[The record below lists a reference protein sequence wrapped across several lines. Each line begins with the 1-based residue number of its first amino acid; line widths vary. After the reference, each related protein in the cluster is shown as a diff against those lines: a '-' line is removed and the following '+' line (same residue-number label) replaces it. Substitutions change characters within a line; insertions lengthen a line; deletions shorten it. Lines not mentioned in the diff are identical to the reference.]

1 MLLCCR
7 HVTSSASLLFI
18 TAVVVG
24 MRCLQSY
31 FQRYACY
38 SRHRHRHVT
47 SSALTHHSPNPNP
60 FMRHFFAIFDCQGW
74 VVQGRVSVTLLRRV
88 ASWLINSSRKP
99 IFGLIIVVWRRFNR
113 LWHFGRW
120 SPSTLKLNR
129 DLIFN
134 MFSSLTDF
142 LYLWAE
148 VICVFWSL
156 FYKNGPSW
164 PLFHLFSSCQT
175 NITKNVKNVQCW
187 DSNPWPSEH
196 DYRLITTRPGLPQI
210 YF

>member
-1 MLLCCR
+1 MLLCFR
-7 HVTSSASLLFI
+7 HVTSSASLLLLLSCDVFSCMSN
-18 TAVVVG
+18 VRS
-24 MRCLQSY
+24 MWCLQSY
-31 FQRYACY
+31 FQRYACCC
-38 SRHRHRHVT
+38 RHRHRHVT
-47 SSALTHHSPNPNP
+47 SSVLRHHSPNPNSL
-60 FMRHFFAIFDCQGW
+60 MRHFFAIFDCQGW

-148 VICVFWSL
+148 VICVFDPFL
-156 FYKNGPSW
+156 QNGPSW
-164 PLFHLFSSCQT
+164 PLFRLFSSCQTNTT

-187 DSNPWPSEH
+187 DSNP
-196 DYRLITTRPGLPQI
+196 RPTWVSSHNH
-210 YF
+210 

>member
-7 HVTSSASLLFI
+7 HVTSSASLLLLLSCDVFSCMSN
-18 TAVVVG
+18 VRS
-24 MRCLQSY
+24 MWCLQSY
-31 FQRYACY
+31 FQRYACCC
-38 SRHRHRHVT
+38 RHRHRHVT
-47 SSALTHHSPNPNP
+47 SSVLRHHSPNPNSL
-60 FMRHFFAIFDCQGW
+60 MRHFFAIFDCQGW

-142 LYLWAE
+142 FVPLSRGNL
-148 VICVFWSL
+148 CFWSL
-156 FYKNGPSW
+156 FTKWAFLASFSFIFVLPNKHNKHYKKCEKCPVLGFEPK
-164 PLFHLFSSCQT
+164 T
-175 NITKNVKNVQCW
+175 NMSIV
-187 DSNPWPSEH
+187 S
-196 DYRLITTRPGLPQI
+196 
-210 YF
+210 